1 MAGGR
6 GNNDDDKPRAPGWYP
21 DPWSATGTGERYFDG
36 KKWGTSERPVGRGA
50 ETVVGI
56 GEGKRARKRRKKR
69 DAAKSARSKSGRSR
83 TVITIVVF
91 VALVAGV
98 WALQQRGS
106 SRNAAVTTDPRPPA
120 DRAESR
126 APLLIPAAAQGG
138 GRYEIMQ
145 HQENDATKPVAWDP
159 CRPVHYVVNPNGGPP
174 DGLALVQS
182 AIARAQD
189 ASGLQFVYDGPTD
202 EAPTKQRPAYEPA
215 RYDKK
220 RWAPVLIAWSDAA
233 TYPELAG
240 YIAGLGGAQAEFTPS
255 RRLVYV
261 SGEVVLDGKDLS
273 VATAPDRGEVRAVI
287 MHELGHLIGLDHT
300 DDPTQLMY
308 SESVRGVRD
317 YGPGDRRG
325 LTLLGTQRC
334 APDI

>member
-6 GNNDDDKPRAPGWYP
+6 RDNDSAKPRAPGWYP

-36 KKWGTSERPVGRGA
+36 TKWGTSERPLGRA

-56 GEGKRARKRRKKR
+56 GEGKHARKRRKKR
-69 DAAKSARSKSGRSR
+69 DAAKAKSGRSR
-83 TVITIVVF
+83 AIITFVVF
-91 VALVAGV
+91 VALVAGA

-106 SRNAAVTTDPRPPA
+106 SRKSAVPATDLRPPP
-120 DRAESR
+120 DRNEAR
-126 APLLIPAAAQGG
+126 APLLIPAAAPAG
-138 GRYEIMQ
+138 GRYEITQ
-145 HQENDATKPVAWDP
+145 HQETDATKPVAWDP
-159 CRPVHYVVNPNGGPP
+159 CRPIHYVINPNGAPP
-174 DGLALVQS
+174 DGLALVQA

-189 ASGLQFVYDGPTD
+189 ASGLQFVYDGTTD
-202 EAPTKQRPAYEPA
+202 EAPSKQRLAYQPA

-220 RWAPVLIAWSDAA
+220 RWAPVLIAWSDAS

-240 YIAGLGGAQAEFTPS
+240 YIDGLGGAQAEYTPA

-261 SGEVVLDGKDLS
+261 SGQAVLDDKDLS
-273 VATAPDRGEVRAVI
+273 AATMPDRAEARATI

-317 YGPGDRRG
+317 YGNGDRRG
-325 LTLLGTQRC
+325 LALLGTQRC